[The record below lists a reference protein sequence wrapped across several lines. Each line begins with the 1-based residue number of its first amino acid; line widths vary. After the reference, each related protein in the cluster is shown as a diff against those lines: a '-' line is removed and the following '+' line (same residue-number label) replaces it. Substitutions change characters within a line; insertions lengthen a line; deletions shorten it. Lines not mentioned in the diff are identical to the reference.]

1 MLTVKKIKR
10 KRRHQRVRGK
20 IAGTAHRPRLFV
32 FKSNNHIY
40 ATIINDASGVTLASV
55 SDKSV
60 KNKVSSN
67 NIEMSKLVGEE
78 IAKVAIKAG
87 YSSVVFDRGGYKYHG
102 KVKALAESARSAGL
116 KF

>member
-1 MLTVKKIKR
+1 MLTVKKTKR
-10 KRRHQRVRGK
+10 KRRHQRIRGK
-20 IAGTAHRPRLFV
+20 IVGTADRPRLFV

-40 ATIINDASGVTLASV
+40 ATIIDDASGSTLASA

-60 KNKVSSN
+60 KNKVSGN
-67 NIEMSKLVGEE
+67 NTQTSKLVGEE